1 MTKTIKIISD
11 DHRSHAAVEAALK
24 AANGGATAHTYTRAA
39 DIAALARAGEAK
51 LEALGVPKA
60 MRAGAAMS
68 AVSGS
73 RLPNAYKYTAKATIV
88 RIIRRGAGWYL
99 ESAGTTDLHPGS
111 TPAERLHLT
120 PDQDA
125 KAIAVLRTQYS
136 LMTPAT

>member
-24 AANGGATAHTYTRAA
+24 AANGGATAHTYT
-39 DIAALARAGEAK
+39 
-51 LEALGVPKA
+51 
-60 MRAGAAMS
+60 RAGAAMS